1 MRDCGQGRSV
11 SKGILQYDMWGVTPT
26 NLHDW
31 AALKAKIDE
40 SVEAYTSNIYTRRVL
55 SGEFQVVN
63 QHLLRDLTELG
74 V

>member
-1 MRDCGQGRSV
+1 M
-11 SKGILQYDMWGVTPT
+11 
-26 NLHDW
+26 
-31 AALKAKIDE
+31 
-40 SVEAYTSNIYTRRVL
+40 SNIYTRVL